1 MEGGLHLLLF
11 CQDADQLQFKPC
23 LCCGPCGYM
32 EGHQGA
38 MVQLFL
44 GERQPV
50 TCFVDNEI
58 LCWPWLPNLLMH
70 THIYSGFP
78 GDTSGKEPAS
88 QFKRGK
94 RCGFNPWV
102 RKIWRRNWLPTP
114 VFLPGK
120 SHGQRSLAGYSP
132 RGPKESDTTEGTQ
145 HTCIYIFTRIVLT
158 LIFLLKRGTVPY
170 LFFHKVLFSLDGQ
183 YHGQPY

>member
-1 MEGGLHLLLF
+1 
-11 CQDADQLQFKPC
+11 
-23 LCCGPCGYM
+23 
-32 EGHQGA
+32 

-132 RGPKESDTTEGTQ
+132 RGPKESAMTERVTNPF
-145 HTCIYIFTRIVLT
+145 IFTS
-158 LIFLLKRGTVPY
+158 
-170 LFFHKVLFSLDGQ
+170 LFSCHTLTPSLHLLFPSLLSLIPSRNYSINFD
-183 YHGQPY
+183 

>member
-1 MEGGLHLLLF
+1 
-11 CQDADQLQFKPC
+11 
-23 LCCGPCGYM
+23 
-32 EGHQGA
+32 

-88 QFKRGK
+88 QFQRGK

-132 RGPKESDTTEGTQ
+132 RGPKESDRTEGLHFHFHFQ
-145 HTCIYIFTRIVLT
+145 LKGGVADNIRTCTP
-158 LIFLLKRGTVPY
+158 LISSRVSFLMSSSGAFCLALGGLCY
-170 LFFHKVLFSLDGQ
+170 GE
-183 YHGQPY
+183 Y

>member
-1 MEGGLHLLLF
+1 MNGRWPPSSLVLPRCRLAAVQTLPVLWPMWIHGRSLGCH
-11 CQDADQLQFKPC
+11 
-23 LCCGPCGYM
+23 
-32 EGHQGA
+32 GA
-38 MVQLFL
+38 AVP

-70 THIYSGFP
+70 IHIYSGFP

-102 RKIWRRNWLPTP
+102 RKISWRRNWQHTP
-114 VFLPGK
+114 VFLPGEP
-120 SHGQRSLAGYSP
+120 HGQRNLVGYSP
-132 RGPKESDTTEGTQ
+132 WGCERMRHNLENKQ
-145 HTCIYIFTRIVLT
+145 
-158 LIFLLKRGTVPY
+158 
-170 LFFHKVLFSLDGQ
+170 
-183 YHGQPY
+183 